1 VEYSSFSLG
10 PEADK
15 YRLNVTGFSGDE
27 GDALAAT
34 VKSWTRANGMQF
46 SCLGEDNDRYPTGQC
61 GDGLVGWWINYCD
74 RSVLN
79 IDTNGIWKA
88 DTHTAIYDVVSSRM
102 LVKLD

>member
-34 VKSWTRANGMQF
+34 VRPWRRANGMQF
-46 SCLGEDNDRYPTGQC
+46 SCLGEDNDRHPTAQC
-61 GDGLVGWWINYCD
+61 GDGLGWWFNYCD
-74 RSVLN
+74 RSALN
-79 IDTNGIWKA
+79 TDTPGNWNAATDEI
-88 DTHTAIYDVVSSRM
+88 IFDVVSSRM
-102 LVKLD
+102 LVKFD